1 MPNNAYQCLLNLNA
15 LLLVQNR
22 AGSSKLSRR
31 KKPEKDIERIFFTF
45 AEAQQ
50 FMGVS
55 HQTLYR
61 LMGEG
66 LPSHK
71 VGRKRVFLK
80 EDLGRWIREH

>member
-1 MPNNAYQCLLNLNA
+1 M
-15 LLLVQNR
+15 
-22 AGSSKLSRR
+22 SRR

-61 LMGEG
+61 LMDEG

-71 VGRKRVFLK
+71 IGRKRVFLK
-80 EDLGRWIREH
+80 DDLERWIREH